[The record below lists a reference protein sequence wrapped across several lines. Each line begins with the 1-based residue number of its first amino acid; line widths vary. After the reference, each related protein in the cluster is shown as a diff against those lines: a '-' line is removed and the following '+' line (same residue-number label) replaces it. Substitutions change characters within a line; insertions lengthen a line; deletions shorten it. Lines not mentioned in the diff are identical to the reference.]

1 MFAVFLTLA
10 LSVPDYGD
18 QGANWEKVEK
28 DEFLDIKGVA
38 VDNYVCYFSHTK
50 AFTGMP
56 ACNIAV
62 GTAGTETEHSDKASI
77 IDGTVQCTSK
87 SVRACAIMTDYPNG
101 CTTAE
106 NGDATLSANGHEILL
121 KVTNLKQR
129 FLNVQECQADHTP
142 VGTGVSLEFE
152 THSTM
157 AVYFLWIFV
166 VLTALLTLLIIAAYF
181 HSKGK
186 FNMAENVLIWCAE
199 HRWIVLAILVA
210 SAVIAAVLSPSG
222 IDDDDNNA
230 EVVIIVMSGL
240 AIVLSVF
247 LTMRMGGDD
256 AGFSIG
262 SAGTTGTTDEKAMLR
277 APSVSGRPMRVL
289 QTRV

>member
-10 LSVPDYGD
+10 VSALDYGD
-18 QGANWEKVEK
+18 QVANWEKVEK
-28 DEFLDIKGVA
+28 DEKLDIKGA
-38 VDNYVCYFSHTK
+38 LADNYICYFSHTK
-50 AFTGMP
+50 EFTAMP
-56 ACNIAV
+56 PCLDIGAV
-62 GTAGTETEHSDKASI
+62 TEHSDAASI
-77 IDGTVQCTSK
+77 IDGKVQCTPVAVVVDA
-87 SVRACAIMTDYPNG
+87 SVSVTIA
-101 CTTAE
+101 
-106 NGDATLSANGHEILL
+106 HKILL

-129 FLNVQECQADHTP
+129 FLNVQECDGDHTP
-142 VGTGVSLEFE
+142 FGDGVSLEFE

-262 SAGTTGTTDEKAMLR
+262 SVGTAGSTGEKAAMLR

>member
-18 QGANWEKVEK
+18 QVANWEKVEK

-38 VDNYVCYFSHTK
+38 HDNWICYFSHTK
-50 AFTGMP
+50 AFTAMP
-56 ACNIAV
+56 PCHL
-62 GTAGTETEHSDKASI
+62 AGAASEHSDSASI
-77 IDGTVQCTSK
+77 IDGSVQCTPKAGNHEHPVSGEDTDSK
-87 SVRACAIMTDYPNG
+87 IF
-101 CTTAE
+101 
-106 NGDATLSANGHEILL
+106 L

-129 FLNVQECQADHTP
+129 FLNVQECKDEHDP
-142 VGTGVSLEFE
+142 EGPGVSLEFE

-262 SAGTTGTTDEKAMLR
+262 SVGTAGSTGEKAAMLR

>member
-10 LSVPDYGD
+10 VSVLDYGD
-18 QGANWEKVEK
+18 QVANWEKVEK
-28 DEFLDIKGVA
+28 DEFLDIGGA
-38 VDNYVCYFSHTK
+38 VTDNYICYFSHTK
-50 AFTGMP
+50 EFTAMP
-56 ACNIAV
+56 PCDTE
-62 GTAGTETEHSDKASI
+62 GTVKDHSDAASI
-77 IDGTVQCTSK
+77 IDGKVQCTPA
-87 SVRACAIMTDYPNG
+87 SVRVCANIITG
-101 CTTAE
+101 CTAPE
-106 NGDATLSANGHEILL
+106 NAATIGHEILL
-121 KVTNLKQR
+121 KVENLKQR

-262 SAGTTGTTDEKAMLR
+262 SAGTAGSTGEKAGMLR

>member
-38 VDNYVCYFSHTK
+38 HNNWICYLSHTK
-50 AFTGMP
+50 EFTAMP
-56 ACNIAV
+56 RCGLA
-62 GTAGTETEHSDKASI
+62 GTASEHSDSASI
-77 IDGTVQCTSK
+77 IDGAVQCT
-87 SVRACAIMTDYPNG
+87 AAPGICTAAQG
-101 CTTAE
+101 CTAAQETAQHP
-106 NGDATLSANGHEILL
+106 HEILL

-129 FLNVQECQADHTP
+129 FLNVQECSAADAY
-142 VGTGVSLEFE
+142 VGTGGVSLEFE

-262 SAGTTGTTDEKAMLR
+262 SAGTAGSTGEKAGMLR

>member
-18 QGANWEKVEK
+18 KGANWENVEK
-28 DEFLDIKGVA
+28 DESLDIGGVTA
-38 VDNYVCYFSHTK
+38 GNHICYFSHTK

-56 ACNIAV
+56 ACGDAV
-62 GTAGTETEHSDKASI
+62 GDPGDEIEHSDKSSI
-77 IDGTVQCTSK
+77 IDGTVQCTSA
-87 SVRACAIMTDYPNG
+87 SVPP
-101 CTTAE
+101 TA
-106 NGDATLSANGHEILL
+106 AARRRLSSIGIGHEILL

-129 FLNVQECQADHTP
+129 FLNVQECKDDHTP
-142 VGTGVSLEFE
+142 EGPGVSLKFE

-186 FNMAENVLIWCAE
+186 FNVAGNVLSWCAE

-230 EVVIIVMSGL
+230 EVVLIVMSGL
-240 AIVLSVF
+240 VIVLSVF

-256 AGFSIG
+256 AGFSFG
-262 SAGTTGTTDEKAMLR
+262 SAGTAGSTGEKAGMLR